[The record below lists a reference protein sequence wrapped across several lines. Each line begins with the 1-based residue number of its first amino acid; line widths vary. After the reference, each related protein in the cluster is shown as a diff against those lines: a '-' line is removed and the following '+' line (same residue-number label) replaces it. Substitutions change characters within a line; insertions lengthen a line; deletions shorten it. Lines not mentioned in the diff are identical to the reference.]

1 MTLTTL
7 SLIGLTASL
16 LAIKIAFIAAAVV
29 WTVRGYFRTPKLRLR
44 LRRSGNP
51 TLVKRVI

>member
-44 LRRSGNP
+44 RSGNP